1 MEFPIKSNSLYRI
14 RHKLIFK
21 NSKGISLPK
30 PIFKKFNELYQKPI
44 SNTLLQDFQA
54 LQIDK
59 NSNALLVSKMAAKNF
74 ISQLNSASPKIP
86 IKIFTL

>member
-44 SNTLLQDFQA
+44 SNTLLQA

-59 NSNALLVSKMAAKNF
+59 NSNAFLVSKMAAKNF
-74 ISQLNSASPKIP
+74 ISNLTPKIP

>member
-44 SNTLLQDFQA
+44 SNTLLQA

-74 ISQLNSASPKIP
+74 ISNLTPKIP